1 MYFIGTNEIFFQ
13 AEAIAL
19 VLKAEFNCMCQ
30 TPFSLT
36 CPIRKAK
43 NEFRFLFEQ
52 VSLSGVL
59 FL

>member
-1 MYFIGTNEIFFQ
+1 MRFFFQ

-19 VLKAEFNCMCQ
+19 VLKAEFICMCQ

>member
-1 MYFIGTNEIFFQ
+1 MRFFQ

-19 VLKAEFNCMCQ
+19 VLKTKLICMCQ

-36 CPIRKAK
+36 CPLRKAK
-43 NEFRFLFEQ
+43 TEFRFLFEQ
-52 VSLSGVL
+52 VSRSHVL